1 MQNKNLIINILIL
14 IFLFSLLFH
23 QNVFA
28 EDSLRFGVPAKRVA
42 LSKLESWQ
50 PVIDEVSKRSGLEI
64 ELVITKDHYE
74 LIEKMKNEEIDLAY
88 YSPVFYVKA
97 HQELDCIPLVL
108 RVMYGTPY
116 YRAGFITQKD
126 SDINKLEDLRD
137 KNFALTS
144 KRDSTSGY
152 YIPID
157 MLRDIDIDHQE
168 DLNII
173 YTGKHENVLRSVSYG
188 LVDAGVIKLFIL
200 EDPINQKYLSDIK
213 IFAHSLYLPASSIAA
228 RKGLSLNEMD
238 KITTAFLSLN
248 TDSAGRQAMS
258 GLDFDGFVL
267 SDDKLYDIVR
277 DYMSSFDLID

>member
-1 MQNKNLIINILIL
+1 MKTKNQVYIILF
-14 IFLFSLLFH
+14 IFLFSFIFV
-23 QNVFA
+23 QSAFA
-28 EDSLRFGVPAKRVA
+28 EESLKFGVPAKRVA

-50 PVIDEVSKRSGLEI
+50 PVIDEVSKRSGIEL

-97 HQELDCIPLVL
+97 HHELDCIPLVL

-126 SDINKLEDLRD
+126 SEINQLEDLRD
-137 KNFALTS
+137 KRFALTS

-157 MLRDIDIDHQE
+157 MLREINIDHQE
-168 DLNII
+168 DLDII

-188 LVDAGVIKLFIL
+188 YVDAGVIKLFIL
-200 EDPINQKYLSDIK
+200 EEPRNQKYLSEIK

-228 RKGLSLNEMD
+228 RKGLSVEVMD
-238 KITTAFLSLN
+238 QMTAAFLSLN
-248 TDSAGRQAMS
+248 TDSVGRESMAG
-258 GLDFDGFVL
+258 LNFDGFVL

-277 DYMSSFDLID
+277 DYMQSFDLID

>member
-1 MQNKNLIINILIL
+1 MKNKKQVYIL
-14 IFLFSLLFH
+14 IFILLFSLIFF
-23 QNVFA
+23 QNAFA
-28 EDSLRFGVPAKRVA
+28 EESLKFGVPAKRVA

-50 PVIDEVSKRSGLEI
+50 PVIDEVAKRSGIKL

-108 RVMYGTPY
+108 RVMHGTPY

-126 SDINKLEDLRD
+126 SDINQLEDLRD
-137 KNFALTS
+137 TRFALTS
-144 KRDSTSGY
+144 KEDSTSGY

-157 MLRDIDIDHQE
+157 MLKDENIDPQE
-168 DLNII
+168 DLDII

-188 LVDAGVIKLFIL
+188 LLDAGVIKLFIL
-200 EDPINQKYLSDIK
+200 KDPINQKYLSDIK

-228 RKGLSLNEMD
+228 RKGLTSEEME
-238 KITTAFLSLN
+238 KITAAFLSLN
-248 TDSAGRQAMS
+248 TDSIGRKAME
-258 GLDFDGFVL
+258 GLNFDGFVL
-267 SDDKLYDIVR
+267 SDDKLYNIVR
-277 DYMSSFDLID
+277 EYLKSFDLID